1 MAKVVNIK
9 ENLPVTILVSDTKV
23 FDNNGIPEDFI
34 KALVKIPRN
43 EIGVERDTF
52 YILTTSALLRFQFPR
67 YIQAFRRLRNLLDA
81 CWIRNFQYIMIKK
94 ETNV

>member
-9 ENLPVTILVSDTKV
+9 ENLPVTIIVSDVTTFEK
-23 FDNNGIPEDFI
+23 NGIPEDFI

-43 EIGVERDTF
+43 GIGVERNNF
-52 YILTTSALLRFQFPR
+52 YIVTTSALLRFRFPR
-67 YIQAFRRLRNLLDA
+67 YIRAFRRFRNLLDA

-94 ETNV
+94 

>member
-9 ENLPVTILVSDTKV
+9 ENLPVTILVSDTEI
-23 FDNNGIPEDFI
+23 FDKNGIPEDFI

-43 EIGVERDTF
+43 EMGVERENY
-52 YILTTSALLRFQFPR
+52 YIVTTSALLRFRFPR
-67 YIQAFRRLRNLLDA
+67 YIQAFRRFRNLLDA

-94 ETNV
+94 K